1 MKFRAV
7 IGLIFLLL
15 PTIISA
21 QKGLESIDKTAL
33 IEQRIEA
40 ISENLDENTEIDYT
54 TLFDDFLYFL
64 DHPLNLNN
72 ATADDLARIQLLSN
86 IQINNLLQH
95 ISRFGA
101 LLNMYELQ
109 VVNGFDIQTIALI
122 APFVKV
128 AERSEFART
137 PFLKM
142 LSTGDNDMIVRY
154 RRVLQEQK
162 GYSDI
167 EPDALVASPNSRY
180 LGSPDHYY
188 IRYRH
193 TYKNNLSYGF
203 VAEKDPGEEFFR
215 GSQAPNLST
224 RNFRSGFDFLSG
236 HFYLSNMGKLKKLA
250 IGDYQAQFGQG
261 LTFWSGLAFS
271 NKSAFSMNLKRS
283 ARGIVPYTSVNE
295 NLFMRGGAAT
305 LAFGKIHVSPFAS
318 YKALD
323 ANVSAPPDSLSEG
336 INEVTVSSFQES
348 GFHRTPGELEDR
360 KSINELVTGAN
371 VAYQSRKLNVGV
383 TAVRTQLDG
392 QLVRNLPLYNQFDL
406 NSNTNSNIGLD
417 YNFIWRNFNFFG
429 EAAVS
434 QNGGKAILNGALI
447 SIDPKLSLSV
457 LHRSYD
463 RNYQNRY
470 SAAIGESTRNANES
484 GIYMGI
490 EMKPFRNVRVNA
502 YFDQFKFPWLR
513 YQVNAPSSGYD
524 HLLQVNYKPNKKV
537 EVYARWRKRK
547 RPRNT
552 IEDVPISFVE
562 STNQHNLRAHLTYQ
576 ASPSVQLRSRVEY
589 ISYQRDQLE
598 KETGFMIYQDVVYK
612 AMNIPVSFSLR
623 YAIFETDSYNAR
635 MYAYESEVLYF
646 YSIPPYYGRGS
657 RAYAL
662 VNYKIRRGV
671 ELWLRYGVWLYTDR
685 TSVGSGLETISGP
698 MRSDFKA
705 QLRVKF

>member
-1 MKFRAV
+1 MKLRVF
-7 IGLIFLLL
+7 IGLILLL
-15 PTIISA
+15 FPAILSA
-21 QKGLESIDKTAL
+21 QKKVETLDKYAL

-64 DHPLNLNN
+64 EHPLNLNN
-72 ATADDLARIQLLSN
+72 ASADDLNRLFLLSD
-86 IQINNLLQH
+86 IQINNLMKH
-95 ISRFGA
+95 IVRFGP
-101 LLNMYELQ
+101 LLSIYELQ
-109 VVNGFDIQTIALI
+109 VVEGFDFQTIALI
-122 APFVKV
+122 YPFILVK
-128 AERSEFART
+128 ERSEFAKT
-137 PFLKM
+137 PLLKM
-142 LSTGDNDMIVRY
+142 IGQGNNDMIIRY
-154 RRVLQEQK
+154 RRVLQEQR
-162 GYSDI
+162 GYSAV
-167 EPDALVASPNSRY
+167 EPEALESSPNSRY

-193 TYKNNLSYGF
+193 TYKNNMSYGF

-215 GSQAPNLST
+215 GSQSPNLNP

-236 HFYLSNMGKLKKLA
+236 HFFLSNMGTVKKLA

-295 NLFMRGGAAT
+295 NLFMRGAAAT
-305 LAFGKIHVSPFAS
+305 LAFGKIEVSPFGS

-371 VAYQSRKLNVGV
+371 VAYRSRTLSVGV

-392 QLVRNLPLYNQFDL
+392 NLIRNLPLYNQFDF

-429 EAAVS
+429 EGAIS
-434 QNGGKAILNGALI
+434 QNGGTAILNGVLI
-447 SIDPKLSLSV
+447 SIDPKLSVSV
-457 LHRSYD
+457 LQRAYA

-484 GIYMGI
+484 GIYMGM
-490 EMKPFRNVRVNA
+490 EFKPLRNLRINA

-513 YQVNAPSSGYD
+513 YQVDAPSFGYD
-524 HLLQVNYKPNKKV
+524 HLLQATYKPSRKI
-537 EVYARWRKRK
+537 EVYGRWRKRK

-552 IEDVPISFVE
+552 VLDVPINYVE
-562 STNQHNLRAHLTYQ
+562 NTTQHNLRLNLNYQ
-576 ASPSVQLRSRVEY
+576 VTPSVQLRSRVEY
-589 ISYQRDQLE
+589 ISYQRDQLDP
-598 KETGFMIYQDVVYK
+598 ETGFMIYQDVVYK
-612 AMNIPVSFSLR
+612 SINSPVSLSLR
-623 YAIFETDSYNAR
+623 YAVFQTDSYNAR

-646 YSIPPYYGRGS
+646 YSIPPYYGSGS
-657 RAYAL
+657 RMYAL
-662 VNYKIRRGV
+662 VNWKIKRGI
-671 ELWLRYGVWLYTDR
+671 ELWLRYGVWVYTDR
-685 TSVGSGLETISGP
+685 NSVGSGLETIEGP
-698 MRSDFKA
+698 VRSDFKA
-705 QLRVKF
+705 QVRVKF